1 MFKKFE
7 PIKFLFLPI
16 FLLVTFASIPK
27 SYSQSKKPINTDSYQ
42 NGKNYETE
50 GSENLINPLN
60 LMHKTNFQRR
70 RNGGEFIDDTMDNL
84 SEATKSFRE
93 NRIKAIRQQELK
105 D

>member
-27 SYSQSKKPINTDSYQ
+27 AYSQSKKPINTDSYE

-50 GSENLINPLN
+50 GS
-60 LMHKTNFQRR
+60 
-70 RNGGEFIDDTMDNL
+70 
-84 SEATKSFRE
+84 
-93 NRIKAIRQQELK
+93 
-105 D
+105 